1 MRQIL
6 NVNENPGSFP
16 APRSDGGKCGAYL
29 AAVKLLQ
36 DMGIEKTDSLE
47 AEFIRRFGSLKCGD
61 LRKSGQRA
69 YPTAPGCP
77 GERYLT
83 IKERRS
89 SPARIM
95 GKRCLRSEG
104 VVSHKN

>member
-1 MRQIL
+1 MKRMRQIL
-6 NVNENPGSFP
+6 NVNENPGSIP

-47 AEFIRRFGSLKCGD
+47 AEFVRRFGSLKCGD
-61 LRKSGQRA
+61 LRKS
-69 YPTAPGCP
+69 
-77 GERYLT
+77 
-83 IKERRS
+83 
-89 SPARIM
+89 SPARSM

-104 VVSHKN
+104 FVSHKN